1 MAMDK
6 LSEKRAALLTDAAAI
21 VADHAERGEALAGE
35 ANARFEALTGEASQI
50 ADAMKSEKSAAEAR
64 AAAAAFRAEHAA
76 IAAPAVVEEKAAPSL
91 RELAKRNGEFTYEMR
106 DVTKSNFTAPS
117 NIADM
122 VAVVAGQSNPGLD
135 ANVVDLLQVRDG
147 RAILF
152 PRQTVLGTASAVSE
166 GAQISEDNGTASTAT
181 ITPAK
186 YSVLVETSAELADTG
201 LNIEQ
206 YIAASAGQ
214 SVGIAYGAVLWPAVA
229 AAATIGVTGATSVS
243 GAASYG
249 NIIDLVYSVPQ
260 AARRAAKR
268 GFVANDSTIG
278 ALMKIVD
285 GQSRPIFT
293 PGVNGAPDTI
303 LGYPVYSAALANQAV
318 NALSLAFGDLS
329 AVKSVL
335 VNGIDVKVSDQFH
348 FDYDTMVWRVQLRA
362 AGALVLP
369 SHVKTFKGGAS

>member
-1 MAMDK
+1 MSIEK
-6 LSEKRAALLTDAAAI
+6 LSEKRAKVLADASALVT
-21 VADHAERGEALAGE
+21 DHAERGEALTGE
-35 ANARFEALTGEASQI
+35 AAQRFDALTGEAKVI
-50 ADAMKSEKSAAEAR
+50 ADAIASEKSAAEAR
-64 AAAAAFRAEHAA
+64 AAADAARAEHAA
-76 IAAPAVVEEKAAPSL
+76 VFAPAQAEANNVPTLA
-91 RELAKRNGEFTYEMR
+91 ELAKRNGEFTYEMR
-106 DVTKSNFTAPS
+106 DVTKSNFTAPT

-122 VAVVAGQSNPGLD
+122 VAVVAGQVNPGLD
-135 ANVVDLLQVRDG
+135 GSVVDLLNVRDG

-152 PRQTVLGTASAVSE
+152 PRQTALGTAAAVSE

-214 SVGIAYGAVLWPAVA
+214 SVGIAYGAALWPAVA
-229 AAATIGVTGATSVS
+229 AAATVGVTGSTGVA
-243 GAASYG
+243 GAASYA
-249 NIIDLVYSVPQ
+249 NIVDLVYSVPQ

-268 GFVANDSTIG
+268 GFVANDSTVA

-293 PGVNGAPDTI
+293 PGLNGQPDTI
-303 LGYPVYSAALANQAV
+303 LGYPVYSAALANQGV

-329 AVKSVL
+329 AIKSVL
-335 VNGIDVKVSDQFH
+335 VNGIDVKASDQFH
-348 FDYDTMVWRVQLRA
+348 FDYDTIVWRVQLRA
-362 AGALVLP
+362 AGALILP
-369 SHVKTFKGGAS
+369 SHVKTFKGAAS